1 MNIKTLD
8 VSKELVDLKAQKV
21 LKKALSVFGEV
32 DCLDEQITALNHF
45 KTYFKKHQFSSEF
58 HVVTLNMTKN
68 NKLHSYFGIDEAPV
82 FYYALYL
89 NDFGLYLDICGL
101 CTKEDVLKRVS
112 MMLNLPSYTMELQ
125 HTNIEDDEFFNMTI
139 MNVMEYL
146 EQQNLKQLFFED
158 PYLMSL
164 VKTSCII
171 IDEDEILF

>member
-1 MNIKTLD
+1 LNIKTLD
-8 VSKELVDLKAQKV
+8 VSKELVDFKAQKV
-21 LKKALSVFGEV
+21 LKKALSVFGEI
-32 DCLDEQITALNHF
+32 DCLDEQVTALNHF

-58 HVVTLNMTKN
+58 YVVTLNMSKN
-68 NKLHSYFGIDEAPV
+68 KKLHSYFGIDDAPV

-89 NDFGLYLDICGL
+89 NDFELYIGIHGL

-112 MMLNLPSYTMELQ
+112 MMLNFPSYTMELQ